1 MPLFCSSVSN
11 QCFCW
16 VMVSLLFLWSN
27 SIIMR
32 TLLCRIIQVFGVSL
46 IRMSD
51 IIKELNQILQNDI
64 FPQTLFTIGHV
75 IPHTKINVSIVLQT
89 QGTLPTAYST
99 STCRCLSSIYC
110 GELGSWWSNE
120 GTIETPPLLNYQ
132 RSNEDWWWPSGLKIT
147 PCLYFWA
154 SKASSLA
161 TAGAGQGHG
170 NILGMAQCRG
180 PLSWLTD
187 IYAAIP
193 PCFISVAGKI
203 LLA

>member
-16 VMVSLLFLWSN
+16 VMVSLLFLWSY

-51 IIKELNQILQNDI
+51 SIKELNQILQNDI

-147 PCLYFWA
+147 PCLYFWGTYLVQTTTLWKPVQTMTKKS
-154 SKASSLA
+154 SKFTKKKS
-161 TAGAGQGHG
+161 H
-170 NILGMAQCRG
+170 I
-180 PLSWLTD
+180 
-187 IYAAIP
+187 
-193 PCFISVAGKI
+193 
-203 LLA
+203 